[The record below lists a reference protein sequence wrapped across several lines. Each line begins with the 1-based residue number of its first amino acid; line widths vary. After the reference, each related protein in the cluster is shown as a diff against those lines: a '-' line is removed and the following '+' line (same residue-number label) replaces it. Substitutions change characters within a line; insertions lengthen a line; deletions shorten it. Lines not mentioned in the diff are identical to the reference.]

1 METQEPLVQPQEP
14 LLKLS
19 WREKYAGILVLII
32 GIIYLIFQVSDFASS
47 RAGAYAVKD
56 GALQVSTSELLNH
69 ARTIFTILLAIS
81 GGLLL
86 LNGKKAGWVIGLPIL
101 SLLTLIVAGILAY
114 NFRTTGNTQKI
125 MGGVALFILLL
136 AILFLL
142 LPSARKKY
150 KVGKYTYLPTL
161 VLLVVLAAL
170 YFFLQ

>member
-1 METQEPLVQPQEP
+1 METQATLAEPQQPS
-14 LLKLS
+14 LKLS

-47 RAGAYAVKD
+47 KANAYAIKD
-56 GALQVSTSELLNH
+56 GALQVSTSELLTH
-69 ARTIFTILLAIS
+69 ARTIFTILLAII

-86 LNGKKAGWVIGLPIL
+86 LNGKKAGWIIGLPIL
-101 SLLTLIVAGILAY
+101 ALLTFIIAGILAY
-114 NFRTTGNTQKI
+114 NFRTTGSTQKI
-125 MGGVALFILLL
+125 MGGVGLLIPLL

-161 VLLVVLAAL
+161 VLLLVLAAL